1 MSLFGA
7 MPLYYFDLRDKDG
20 FFPDDEVIWITGDLD
35 VARAEA
41 FAALTDYAREL
52 KPTAERRR
60 VAVEVSDKN
69 RKPLFKVVL
78 ILEIEV
84 VSP

>member
-1 MSLFGA
+1 
-7 MPLYYFDLRDKDG
+7 MPLYYFDYRENDQ
-20 FFPDDEVIWITGDLD
+20 FFRDDEGTRLAGGLD
-35 VARAEA
+35 AARAEA